1 MKNTKI
7 EFNTRSYVMS
17 HGREPRGYG
26 SWAFDLG
33 GRGVVFAPASTYTAA
48 KKWARE
54 VAALVSQGRARVGLG
69 PVVTIEVCS

>member
-7 EFNTRSYVMS
+7 EFNTRSYLLS
-17 HGREPRGYG
+17 HGRQPKGYG

-33 GRGVVFAPASTYTAA
+33 GGPVFAPASTYTQA

-54 VAALVSQGRARVGLG
+54 VAALVNVGRSMAGLG
-69 PVVTIEVCS
+69 PVETIEVCS

>member
-7 EFNTRSYVMS
+7 EFNTRSYLLS
-17 HGREPRGYG
+17 HGRQPKGYG

-33 GRGVVFAPASTYTAA
+33 GGPVFAPASTYTQA

-54 VAALVSQGRARVGLG
+54 VAALVNVGRSRVGLG
-69 PVVTIEVCS
+69 PVETIEVCS

>member
-33 GRGVVFAPASTYTAA
+33 NGPVFAPASTYTAA

-54 VAALVSQGRARVGLG
+54 VAARCSSQGRARVGFG